1 MPSAQHVSS
10 VNVKFFEFT
19 RARTRPATRRSPRAP
34 AQSRRKGVWG
44 TSDMYGTTHATSR
57 GQGTTSW
64 ARYVLAL
71 LLTGSSRYAPE
82 VPAAPGSIPSY
93 AALYRGQ
100 GLPTSRPKRP
110 STPRERRRDDEL
122 GSGSRNA
129 FLQNTMHLR
138 QTSASVDGGGPRTPK
153 LSEGQDLRRFRDCE
167 FERAFSPAAPFE
179 PPLVPE

>member
-1 MPSAQHVSS
+1 MA
-10 VNVKFFEFT
+10 
-19 RARTRPATRRSPRAP
+19 
-34 AQSRRKGVWG
+34 
-44 TSDMYGTTHATSR
+44 YATSH
-57 GQGTTSW
+57 GQSTTSW
-64 ARYVLAL
+64 PRYVLAL

-93 AALYRGQ
+93 AASYRGQ

-153 LSEGQDLRRFRDCE
+153 LSEGQDLRRSAMANLTTAACLAGFKLKQTSTRLH
-167 FERAFSPAAPFE
+167 PALPR
-179 PPLVPE
+179 PSLVPRPRERIQSAELFELRPRLARRSCSANRPPDCSCSC